1 MERWFKTDNELASS
15 MEYDQIGL
23 SSEIRSAPD
32 ALVISNDFSHC
43 LGEKLPL
50 ELLTT
55 DEEGV
60 PNIIELEV
68 QLDDK
73 CFNTSHEET
82 AVLSTEETILFEEV
96 RDTPNILHQDERE
109 NLMSLQS
116 KVIDIVEEK
125 IMLLTPHE
133 LESMKVSA
141 LESDSEKESQQS
153 KVESGPSD
161 SVNEVHSEKIP
172 KPIVVLHEN
181 ETLYLCPFEECS
193 KGFSKLFMAKSH
205 IMTHVG
211 IRQFKCDAE
220 GCSWSFFSEY
230 KLKRHKEC
238 HQGKKDFACT
248 VCRRKFTTLYNLNSH
263 KKLHDRPNIYSCSI
277 EQCSSEF
284 QTQRELDNH
293 LKEQHREVEAPYAC
307 HHCNCGKRFH
317 SLNAL
322 TTHLR
327 SHTRVGPLMC
337 QWEGCSRSFDRPSH
351 LESHLRTHTGDRPFV
366 CHFEGCGWAFRTPS
380 KLSRHQRTH
389 KNERPFKCPH
399 QECHKAYLRSEHLK
413 QHLLSQHRG
422 MKMFRCPV
430 ENCGAEFTA
439 RSTLY
444 VHAKRHNVDTANLTF
459 PCEHPGCN
467 KQYSGKSNLRKHM
480 VRCHGNRSTPCTA
493 TVSPTE
499 PPELIKVIDQPIQ
512 NDYIAL
518 LLGDDEE
525 QMSADRSVVTF
536 LAVPTDSL
544 QDAGPGSNGDSNV
557 CVLLHTGGGSHEAST
572 SSTGHA
578 HIVWSWQTSPVK
590 TGEECSEFSQST
602 INMRDLE

>member
-327 SHTRVGPLMC
+327 SHTRVGPLIC

-544 QDAGPGSNGDSNV
+544 QDTGSGSNGDSNV

>member
-23 SSEIRSAPD
+23 SSEIRSTSD

-43 LGEKLPL
+43 LGDKLPL

-116 KVIDIVEEK
+116 KVVDIVEEK

-161 SVNEVHSEKIP
+161 SINEANSDKIP
-172 KPIVVLHEN
+172 KPVVVLHEN

-263 KKLHDRPNIYSCSI
+263 KKLHDRPNIFSCSI

-480 VRCHGNRSTPCTA
+480 VRCHGNGSTQLIP

-499 PPELIKVIDQPIQ
+499 PPELIKIDQPIQ

-525 QMSADRSVVTF
+525 HMSADRSVVTF

-544 QDAGPGSNGDSNV
+544 QDAGSGSSGDSNV

-578 HIVWSWQTSPVK
+578 HIVWSWQTSPMK

>member
-23 SSEIRSAPD
+23 PSEIRSTSD

-55 DEEGV
+55 DEEGG

-68 QLDDK
+68 QLDGK

-82 AVLSTEETILFEEV
+82 PVLSTEDSILFEEV
-96 RDTPNILHQDERE
+96 RDTPNILHPDERE
-109 NLMSLQS
+109 SLLSLQS
-116 KVIDIVEEK
+116 KVSDIVEEK

-141 LESDSEKESQQS
+141 LESDSEKESQQCKTEGNS
-153 KVESGPSD
+153 RDTNTEE
-161 SVNEVHSEKIP
+161 NTEKIP
-172 KPIVVLHEN
+172 KPVVVLHEN

-327 SHTRVGPLMC
+327 SHTRVGPLTC

-430 ENCGAEFTA
+430 ESCGAEFTA

-480 VRCHGNRSTPCTA
+480 VRCHGSQAPTAGTSLSTDP
-493 TVSPTE
+493 P
-499 PPELIKVIDQPIQ
+499 PPELIKVADQPFQ

-518 LLGDDEE
+518 LLGDDEDHV
-525 QMSADRSVVTF
+525 STDRSVVTF

-544 QDAGPGSNGDSNV
+544 QDVGSESNGDSNV
-557 CVLLHTGGGSHEAST
+557 CVLLHTGGNHEAST

-578 HIVWSWQTSPVK
+578 HIVWSWQTSPTK